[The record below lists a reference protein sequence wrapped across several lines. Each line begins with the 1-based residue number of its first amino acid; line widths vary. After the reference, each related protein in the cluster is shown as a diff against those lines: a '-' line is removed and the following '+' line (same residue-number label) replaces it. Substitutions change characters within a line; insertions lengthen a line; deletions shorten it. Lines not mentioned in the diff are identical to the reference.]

1 MTTNVANRKTRLLS
15 RIVPLLLLGAI
26 LLALTVSPS
35 AAANPAPVGVL
46 YITEPEDDI
55 LPALATISGG
65 TVPISPMKTTI
76 SIAIS
81 ADNTLVYYCLL
92 YTSDAADE

>member
-1 MTTNVANRKTRLLS
+1 MSTNRHQKKLRTLFLTLPA
-15 RIVPLLLLGAI
+15 LLLGVV
-26 LLALTVSPS
+26 LLAVLVSPS
-35 AAANPAPVGVL
+35 AAANPAPVAVF

-65 TVPISPMKTTI
+65 TVPVSPMKTTI

-81 ADNTLVYYCLL
+81 ADNTLV
-92 YTSDAADE
+92 